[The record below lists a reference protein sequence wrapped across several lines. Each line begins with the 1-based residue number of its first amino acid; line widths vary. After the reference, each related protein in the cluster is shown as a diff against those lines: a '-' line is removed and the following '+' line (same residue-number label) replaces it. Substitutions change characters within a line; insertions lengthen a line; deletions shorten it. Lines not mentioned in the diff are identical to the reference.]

1 MKKIFS
7 LIVVLICIVSGC
19 SCKKEEPVKT
29 SIFSSYVIGYLSKE
43 GTSYT
48 LVEPFGTYIGFVG
61 YDEDEVNKLQDL
73 LNEEVIKYH
82 SLLDRNYYYKN
93 SDGNIMNNIKVIND
107 SYGSGTA
114 IEVDEIIIEALKE
127 GVKYTKL
134 SNGKFNIISGSIV
147 DVWDERFTSYD
158 TNIRNIDPTISEIE
172 EAMECV
178 APVSAIDNILVID
191 DINNKV
197 TFNSFSGC
205 NEKASITLGAMAK
218 SYFLDKMSMIDDFK
232 DVGASIYDAGQSSI
246 IIRGDNPIRDGGVW
260 NIAVNDSMNSNSFK
274 STQAAQL
281 QLEGDN
287 AISTSG
293 IQHRGYIN
301 SDGIIRHHIIDATSG
316 YPNTYLVG
324 VTVIGENAMV
334 ADIVTTTLMT
344 MNSIGEITTYLE
356 LLENDNISLDVLL
369 QVKADDGVKLL
380 VNESMKSQ
388 VSQVFNDIELEV
400 FSYGA

>member
-1 MKKIFS
+1 
-7 LIVVLICIVSGC
+7 
-19 SCKKEEPVKT
+19 
-29 SIFSSYVIGYLSKE
+29 
-43 GTSYT
+43 
-48 LVEPFGTYIGFVG
+48 
-61 YDEDEVNKLQDL
+61 
-73 LNEEVIKYH
+73 
-82 SLLDRNYYYKN
+82 
-93 SDGNIMNNIKVIND
+93 MNNIKVIND
-107 SYGSGTA
+107 SYGSGIA

-158 TNIRNIDPTISEIE
+158 TSIRNIDPTSSEIE

-178 APVSAIDNILVID
+178 APVSEIDSILVID
-191 DINNKV
+191 DSNNKV

-205 NEKASITLGAMAK
+205 GGKASITLGAMAK
-218 SYFLDKMSMIDDFK
+218 SYFLDKMSSIKNFK

-246 IIRGDNPIRDGGVW
+246 IIRGNNPTRDGGVW
-260 NIAVNDSMNSNSFK
+260 NIAVNDSMNSNSFV

-324 VTVIGENAMV
+324 ATVIGESAMMV
-334 ADIVTTTLMT
+334 DIVTTTLMT
-344 MNSIGEITTYLE
+344 MNSIEEINAYLE
-356 LLENDNISLDVLL
+356 LLESNNISLDVLL
-369 QVKADDGVKLL
+369 QVKVDDGIKLL
-380 VNESMKSQ
+380 VNDSMKMQ

-400 FSYGA
+400 FNYGA